1 MRKLMLILLSF
12 LLSMSLWACGHA
24 EEVNE
29 EKTQD
34 PPLTVTVEPVPQVQ
48 ETPVQ
53 EEEEPEMPD
62 HPAYGVLPQGGVV
75 APCGT
80 QAAIVS
86 QQGGIMLADLTSA
99 GYRFLSGD
107 SAAKVYF
114 DGEKVFYANDDGIYA
129 LDADGQ
135 RNQLSDHLSY
145 ALWIEGGKIY
155 YIRQTDL
162 SSEQP
167 VGELWCM
174 DTDGSSAVIILA
186 SRIRGNFCIKD
197 SWVYYIS
204 AEDGALYRSML
215 FGSQVTK
222 LADGGAELCFVT
234 DRGVY
239 YKEQG
244 GRQMLWRIDL
254 RTGANIALGAYGE
267 IVEAGDTIAIMARRE
282 QNNGSLENLFTL
294 MVFDEQAGELN
305 ELMHFENIGTDS
317 LAWLQGE
324 YVYLTR
330 EDGSVYRMM
339 LTDAEQTKETLFEG
353 DIVFADGRAWHIGA
367 GALEVYDCATLET
380 IAIKLG

>member
-12 LLSMSLWACGHA
+12 LLSVSLWACGHA

-53 EEEEPEMPD
+53 EEEAEMPD

-86 QQGGIMLADLTSA
+86 QQGGILLADLTSA

-114 DGEKVFYANDDGIYA
+114 DGAKVFYANDDGIYA

-204 AEDGALYRSML
+204 AEDGA
-215 FGSQVTK
+215 
-222 LADGGAELCFVT
+222 
-234 DRGVY
+234 
-239 YKEQG
+239 
-244 GRQMLWRIDL
+244 
-254 RTGANIALGAYGE
+254 
-267 IVEAGDTIAIMARRE
+267 
-282 QNNGSLENLFTL
+282 
-294 MVFDEQAGELN
+294 
-305 ELMHFENIGTDS
+305 
-317 LAWLQGE
+317 
-324 YVYLTR
+324 
-330 EDGSVYRMM
+330 
-339 LTDAEQTKETLFEG
+339 
-353 DIVFADGRAWHIGA
+353 
-367 GALEVYDCATLET
+367 
-380 IAIKLG
+380 